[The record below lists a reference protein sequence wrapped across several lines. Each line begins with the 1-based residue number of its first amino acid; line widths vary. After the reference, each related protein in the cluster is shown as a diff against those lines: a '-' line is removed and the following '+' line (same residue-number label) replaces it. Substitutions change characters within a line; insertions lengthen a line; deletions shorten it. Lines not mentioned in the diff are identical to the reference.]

1 LFPHFSPSEARARV
15 LAIARK
21 WSGPVLAALGLLAIA
36 AMALLARENPLAR
49 WILTETLAPARV
61 LPLIGLGAAC
71 ALAGTQACAAALLLF
86 GLGIIGGF
94 VAQDW
99 LLWILYDVPQAPT
112 HLFQTG
118 PISYLAVGA
127 ALVPGARL
135 RRWLLPIAAFVA
147 GAMLALVIMLTD
159 PSLREPVY
167 TWLPALV
174 AFWLV
179 AAVALTLRAFR
190 RAWFPIFGRIL
201 GSWLL
206 AIGLLYGAASL
217 LPRRELPPPPA
228 MPLPDPP
235 KPAPGA
241 DRPIPDG
248 ADRLRRP

>member
-1 LFPHFSPSEARARV
+1 LFPRSSPSEARARV
-15 LAIARK
+15 RAIARK
-21 WSGPVLAALGLLAIA
+21 WSGPVLAALGLLVIA
-36 AMALLARENPLAR
+36 AMALLADRSPLAR

-71 ALAGTQACAAALLLF
+71 ALAGTQTCAAALLLL

-112 HLFQTG
+112 HLFLTG

-135 RRWLLPIAAFVA
+135 RPWLLPISAIVA

-167 TWLPALV
+167 SWLPALV

-179 AAVALTLRAFR
+179 AAVALTLRAFQR
-190 RAWFPIFGRIL
+190 GWFPIFGRIL

-217 LPRRELPPPPA
+217 LPRREPPPPA
-228 MPLPDPP
+228 MPLPDSS
-235 KPAPGA
+235 KSAPGA
-241 DRPIPDG
+241 DRPIPNG